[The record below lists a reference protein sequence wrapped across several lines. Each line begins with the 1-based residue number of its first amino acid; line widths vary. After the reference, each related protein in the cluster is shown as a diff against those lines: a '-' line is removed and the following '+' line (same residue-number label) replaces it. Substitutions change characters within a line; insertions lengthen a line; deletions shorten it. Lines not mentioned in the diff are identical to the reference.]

1 MTFAPDLVLTDGDAA
16 LVAGAPALGADTSTL
31 VLESHMPYRRVFD
44 VVWSGRRNLIMMAS
58 QIDRTGNQNIS
69 AIGDWSRPKVQ
80 LVGVR
85 GAPGNTVNHST
96 SYWVPNHSTRSFV
109 EQVDVVSGVGYAR
122 AEAAGPS
129 ATRFHEIRRVV
140 SNLGV
145 FDFDTPDHVMRLR
158 SVHPGVT
165 VDEIVEATG
174 FDLVVRLRRP
184 RDPSAHARG
193 ARADPHRA
201 RPPGAPRAGGPTVT
215 EADRGRRPVWCIRPC
230 TPRSASWWA
239 SGTPSCRPAWAGW
252 PAPAWWRPPPRP
264 EDWASW
270 PRPP

>member
-1 MTFAPDLVLTDGDAA
+1 
-16 LVAGAPALGADTSTL
+16 
-31 VLESHMPYRRVFD
+31 MPYRRVFD

-69 AIGDWSRPKVQ
+69 AIGPWAHPKAQ

-85 GAPGNTVNHST
+85 GAPGNTVNHTT

-129 ATRFHEIRRVV
+129 ATRFHEIRYVV

-145 FDFDTPDHVMRLR
+145 FDFATPDRSMRLA

-165 VDEIVEATG
+165 VDEVRECTG
-174 FDLVVRLRRP
+174 FALVVP
-184 RDPSAHARG
+184 DDVPDTRDPTPEELELLRTVLDPRG
-193 ARADPHRA
+193 MR
-201 RPPGAPRAGGPTVT
+201 
-215 EADRGRRPVWCIRPC
+215 DREVK
-230 TPRSASWWA
+230 A
-239 SGTPSCRPAWAGW
+239 
-252 PAPAWWRPPPRP
+252 
-264 EDWASW
+264 
-270 PRPP
+270 